1 MKVIDQKGRLFG
13 LINVVDLLVLLA
25 VVAVIGGI
33 AWKLFAPAVTDAI
46 APEVGMTTTFRV
58 RGATPFLVS
67 EIEKNHDTL
76 IGAKLVNGNE
86 YIDATIE
93 SIEITDYVQQVTTAD
108 GRIVDALDSTKKDIL
123 IVTKSK
129 VAKDTATPK
138 IGNQDVRVGRTF
150 TLKTQTFET
159 IGNIESVV
167 FDD

>member
-108 GRIVDALDSTKKDIL
+108 GRIVDA
-123 IVTKSK
+123 
-129 VAKDTATPK
+129 
-138 IGNQDVRVGRTF
+138 DVYKRQV
-150 TLKTQTFET
+150 
-159 IGNIESVV
+159 
-167 FDD
+167 